1 MKNVSFDRLVD
12 VVAMLRSKNGCPWDL
27 AQTHESLKA
36 DLIEEAYELIEAIDA
51 KVQKK
56 ICDELGDLL
65 MQVMLHSQIAT
76 DRNEFGVD
84 EVIENLTEKLVRRHP
99 HVFGSVVATDE
110 NEVLENWE
118 EIKRG
123 EDGNKDRKSS
133 LDGIPHSLPSLQ
145 KAEKIQKKA
154 SRAGFDWDTTE
165 DVLPKL
171 QEEIDE
177 IEESIRNDDIT
188 EIEMEIG
195 DLLFS
200 VVNLCRFL
208 NVQPEEALRKS
219 TRKFVDRFQRMETK
233 LERTSKTFKDYDLS
247 GLDQIWEQVKQQ
259 EKAYLL

>member
-12 VVAMLRSKNGCPWDL
+12 VVAMLRSDNGCPWDL

-51 KVQKK
+51 KVPKK

-76 DRNEFGVD
+76 DRNEFSVD

-123 EDGNKDRKSS
+123 EEGNKDRKSS
-133 LDGIPHSLPSLQ
+133 LDGLSL
-145 KAEKIQKKA
+145 IH
-154 SRAGFDWDTTE
+154 
-165 DVLPKL
+165 
-171 QEEIDE
+171 I
-177 IEESIRNDDIT
+177 
-188 EIEMEIG
+188 
-195 DLLFS
+195 
-200 VVNLCRFL
+200 
-208 NVQPEEALRKS
+208 
-219 TRKFVDRFQRMETK
+219 
-233 LERTSKTFKDYDLS
+233 
-247 GLDQIWEQVKQQ
+247 
-259 EKAYLL
+259 

>member
-1 MKNVSFDRLVD
+1 
-12 VVAMLRSKNGCPWDL
+12 MLRSKNGCPWDL

-51 KVQKK
+51 KVPKK

-145 KAEKIQKKA
+145 RAEKIQKKA

-219 TRKFVDRFQRMETK
+219 TRKFADRFQRMETT
-233 LERTSKTFKDYDLS
+233 LERTNKTFKDYDLS
-247 GLDQIWEQVKQQ
+247 TLDQIWEQVKQQ
-259 EKAYLL
+259 EKA

>member
-51 KVQKK
+51 KVPKK

-145 KAEKIQKKA
+145 RAEKIQKKA

-219 TRKFVDRFQRMETK
+219 TRKFADRFQRMETT
-233 LERTSKTFKDYDLS
+233 LERTNKTFKDYNLS
-247 GLDQIWEQVKQQ
+247 TLDQIWEQVKQQ
-259 EKAYLL
+259 EKA

>member
-51 KVQKK
+51 KVPKK

-145 KAEKIQKKA
+145 RAEKIQKKA

-219 TRKFVDRFQRMETK
+219 TRKFVDRFQRMETA
-233 LERTSKTFKDYDLS
+233 LERTNKKFKDYDLS
-247 GLDQIWEQVKQQ
+247 TLDQIWEQVKQQ
-259 EKAYLL
+259 EKA

>member
-51 KVQKK
+51 KVPKK

-145 KAEKIQKKA
+145 RAEKIQKKA
-154 SRAGFDWDTTE
+154 SRVGFDWNQTE

-171 QEEIDE
+171 QEEIVE
-177 IEESIRNDDIT
+177 IEESIRNNEIT

-219 TRKFVDRFQRMETK
+219 NRKFVDRFQRMETK

-259 EKAYLL
+259 EKA

>member
-12 VVAMLRSKNGCPWDL
+12 FVAMLRSKNGCPWDL

-51 KVQKK
+51 KVPKK

-123 EDGNKDRKSS
+123 EEGNKDRKSS

-145 KAEKIQKKA
+145 RAEKIQKKA

-177 IEESIRNDDIT
+177 IEESIRNDGIT

-219 TRKFVDRFQRMETK
+219 TRKFADRFQRMETT
-233 LERTSKTFKDYDLS
+233 LERTNKTFKDYDLS
-247 GLDQIWEQVKQQ
+247 TLDQIWEQVKQQ
-259 EKAYLL
+259 EKA

>member
-51 KVQKK
+51 KVPKK

-145 KAEKIQKKA
+145 RAEKIQKKA

-177 IEESIRNDDIT
+177 IEESIRNDDIA

-219 TRKFVDRFQRMETK
+219 TRKFVDRFQRMETA
-233 LERTSKTFKDYDLS
+233 LERTNKKFKDYDLS
-247 GLDQIWEQVKQQ
+247 TLDQIWEQVKQQ
-259 EKAYLL
+259 EKA

>member
-12 VVAMLRSKNGCPWDL
+12 VVAMLRSDNGCPWDL

-51 KVQKK
+51 KVPKK

-145 KAEKIQKKA
+145 RAEKIQKKA

-219 TRKFVDRFQRMETK
+219 TRKFADRFQRMETT
-233 LERTSKTFKDYDLS
+233 LERTNKTFKDYDLS
-247 GLDQIWEQVKQQ
+247 TLDQIWEQVKQQ
-259 EKAYLL
+259 EKA

>member
-51 KVQKK
+51 KVPKK

-145 KAEKIQKKA
+145 RAEKIQKKA

-219 TRKFVDRFQRMETK
+219 TRKFVDRFQRMETA
-233 LERTSKTFKDYDLS
+233 LERTNKTFKDYDLS
-247 GLDQIWEQVKQQ
+247 TLDQIWEQVKQQ
-259 EKAYLL
+259 EKA

>member
-51 KVQKK
+51 KVPKK

-145 KAEKIQKKA
+145 RAEKIQKKA

-177 IEESIRNDDIT
+177 IEESIRNDDIA

-195 DLLFS
+195 DLFFS

-219 TRKFVDRFQRMETK
+219 TRKFADRFQRMETT
-233 LERTSKTFKDYDLS
+233 LERTNKTFKDYDLS
-247 GLDQIWEQVKQQ
+247 TLDQIWEQVKQQ
-259 EKAYLL
+259 EKA

>member
-51 KVQKK
+51 KVPKK

-145 KAEKIQKKA
+145 RAEKIQKKA

-195 DLLFS
+195 DLFFS

-219 TRKFVDRFQRMETK
+219 TRKFADRFQRMETTLK
-233 LERTSKTFKDYDLS
+233 RTNKTFKDYDLS
-247 GLDQIWEQVKQQ
+247 TLDQIWEQVKQQ
-259 EKAYLL
+259 EKA

>member
-1 MKNVSFDRLVD
+1 MKSISFDRLVD
-12 VVAMLRSKNGCPWDL
+12 VVAMLRSENGCPWDL
-27 AQTHESLKA
+27 AQTHESLKT

-51 KVQKK
+51 NVPDK

-76 DRNEFGVD
+76 DQND
-84 EVIENLTEKLVRRHP
+84 VIGNLTEKLIRRHP
-99 HVFGSVVATDE
+99 HVFGEAVAKDE
-110 NEVLENWE
+110 SEVLKNWE
-118 EIKRG
+118 DIKRS

-133 LDGIPHSLPSLQ
+133 LDGIPNSLPSLQ
-145 KAEKIQKKA
+145 RAEKIQKKA
-154 SRAGFDWDTTE
+154 SRVGFDWNQTE

-171 QEEIDE
+171 QEEIVE
-177 IEESIRNDDIT
+177 IEESIRNNEIT

-219 TRKFVDRFQRMETK
+219 NRKFVDRFQRMETK

-259 EKAYLL
+259 EKA

>member
-12 VVAMLRSKNGCPWDL
+12 VVAMLRSDNGCPWDL

-51 KVQKK
+51 KVPKK

-76 DRNEFGVD
+76 DRNEFSVD

-145 KAEKIQKKA
+145 RAEKIQKKA
-154 SRAGFDWDTTE
+154 SRAGFDWDQTE

-219 TRKFVDRFQRMETK
+219 TRKFADRFQRMETT
-233 LERTSKTFKDYDLS
+233 LERTNKTFKDYDLS
-247 GLDQIWEQVKQQ
+247 TLDQIWEQVKQQ
-259 EKAYLL
+259 EKA

>member
-51 KVQKK
+51 KVPKK

-76 DRNEFGVD
+76 DRNEFSVD

-123 EDGNKDRKSS
+123 EEGNKDRKSS

-145 KAEKIQKKA
+145 RAEKIQKRA
-154 SRAGFDWDTTE
+154 SRAGFDWDQTE

-177 IEESIRNDDIT
+177 IEESIRNDDIA

-195 DLLFS
+195 DLFFS

-219 TRKFVDRFQRMETK
+219 TRKFADRFQRMETT
-233 LERTSKTFKDYDLS
+233 LERTNKTFKDYDLS
-247 GLDQIWEQVKQQ
+247 TLDQIW
-259 EKAYLL
+259 

>member
-51 KVQKK
+51 KVPKK

-118 EIKRG
+118 KIKRG

-145 KAEKIQKKA
+145 RAEKIQKKA

-177 IEESIRNDDIT
+177 IEESIRNDDIA

-195 DLLFS
+195 DLFFS

-219 TRKFVDRFQRMETK
+219 TRKFADRFQRMETT
-233 LERTSKTFKDYDLS
+233 LERTNKTFKDYDLS
-247 GLDQIWEQVKQQ
+247 TLDQIWEQVKQQ
-259 EKAYLL
+259 EKA